1 MHELKIFIRR
11 AEVRALYRSSF
22 RAATRYVRARPDG
35 RDVLEQVRDACRRG
49 AAKTSDAAAFPS
61 TRPVGRRRYR
71 RHRDESDDFSIKQL
85 IASGRSALREVTAL
99 AEPEDLGDSDP
110 GDYEVGRDWPWAAAA
125 PPRPAGGPLGW
136 PKR

>member
-1 MHELKIFIRR
+1 MPPHFLSRARARR
-11 AEVRALYRSSF
+11 A
-22 RAATRYVRARPDG
+22 AA
-35 RDVLEQVRDACRRG
+35 
-49 AAKTSDAAAFPS
+49 
-61 TRPVGRRRYR
+61 RPVGRRRYR